1 MQPVGT
7 TSHEQN
13 RPFEGGALAQEK
25 RDNTAQMAATNI
37 EKEQR
42 TRIGNR
48 SRTDLPWNVIL
59 HNDWDNS
66 MPRVVIILKKCIP
79 GMTYEKAARIMFIA
93 HTRGRA
99 VVKSCHK
106 ELAELY
112 EERLRAEGLSAS
124 IEKAG

>member
-1 MQPVGT
+1 
-7 TSHEQN
+7 
-13 RPFEGGALAQEK
+13 
-25 RDNTAQMAATNI
+25 MATKVK
-37 EKEQR
+37 KEQR
-42 TRIGNR
+42 IRTADR
-48 SRTDLPWNVIL
+48 SRTEPPWNVIL
-59 HNDWDNS
+59 HNDWNNS

-112 EERLRAEGLSAS
+112 EERLRVEGLSAS
-124 IEKAG
+124 IERAG